1 MKLNHKKGFTLIELL
16 VVIAIIAILA
26 GLLLPALSKAKSKAL
41 GISCLNNSKQLMLA
55 WVSYASDHDD
65 NLVHNTH
72 GGEAQSNNARSR
84 YAQWIMGWLDWSL
97 RPDNTNILHVVDKRY
112 AKLAPY
118 QGNSKNLVYCPSDK
132 YVSSAQKKRGW
143 ANRIRTF
150 SMNSNMGD
158 GNGKL
163 WYGAN
168 AHQIYYKS
176 GDISDPS
183 NKWVVVDEHPDSMN
197 DGCFF
202 TNMTTSNPSYVDLP
216 GTMHNNACGYG
227 FADGHSEIK
236 KWNSEMKSN
245 ITFSRSWSPRGA
257 GAKAD
262 WLWHQERSS
271 APKNRR

>member
-1 MKLNHKKGFTLIELL
+1 MTIWFTIPTVARLKATTRAHVMRNGSWVGSTGDFDRTTLIFFTWWTS
-16 VVIAIIAILA
+16 VM
-26 GLLLPALSKAKSKAL
+26 P
-41 GISCLNNSKQLMLA
+41 
-55 WVSYASDHDD
+55 
-65 NLVHNTH
+65 
-72 GGEAQSNNARSR
+72 
-84 YAQWIMGWLDWSL
+84 
-97 RPDNTNILHVVDKRY
+97 
-112 AKLAPY
+112 KLAPY
-118 QGNSKNLVYCPSDK
+118 QGNSKNLGTLPCRQVREP
-132 YVSSAQKKRGW
+132 AQKKRGLGK
-143 ANRIRTF
+143 RIRTF

-168 AHQIYYKS
+168 AHQIYIKS
-176 GDISDPS
+176 GDIADPS

-236 KWNSEMKSN
+236 KWNHEMKSN